1 MRVTIPHNK
10 TKQEARDAVERSIGQ
25 MFVGIAVGPLELLNQ
40 QKQWDGD
47 TMKFSL
53 TAKMGFLKT
62 PIQGS
67 VLVGDNEVTIDVDLG
82 LLAKLIPEDAAKS
95 RIERRVRGLLN
106 PAS

>member
-1 MRVTIPHNK
+1 MRVTISHNK
-10 TKQEARDAVERSIGQ
+10 TKQEAKDAVERSIGQ
-25 MFVGIAVGPLELLNQ
+25 MFMGIAVGPLEFLDQ

-67 VLVGDNEVTIDVDLG
+67 VLVGDKDITIDVDLG
-82 LLAKLIPEDAAKS
+82 LLNKLIPEDAAKS
-95 RIERRVRGLLN
+95 RIERRVRGLLT
-106 PAS
+106 

>member
-10 TKQEARDAVERSIGQ
+10 AKPEAREAVERSIGHL
-25 MFVGIAVGPLELLNQ
+25 FDGIAVGPLEFIDQ
-40 QKQWDGD
+40 RKHWAGD

-67 VLVGDNEVTIDVDLG
+67 VLVAEKEITIDVDLG
-82 LLAKLIPEDAAKS
+82 LLNKLIPEEAAKN
-95 RIERRVRGLLN
+95 RIEGRIRGLLT
-106 PAS
+106 